1 MVNEIKSKYPHM
13 LSPIKIGNLYY
24 RNRLCASTLGTI
36 PTHIHISSTDYG
48 GIEIADKAK
57 GGLAMIG
64 MCCHGVK
71 GASNYESNGANVF
84 ADKYTLDVL
93 DEQLSIVRA
102 GGALAAFDVGM
113 SSICDGQLYTPS
125 GLPFKDRHAKEF
137 PEELILAQVEEACQK
152 ALSAKKFGFDSIIL
166 DICADSVVAAFMAPR
181 FNQRTD
187 RWGGSYENRF
197 RLPRLLVD
205 RVREAVGPDF
215 VIELRVS
222 KDLVV
227 EGTYSFDE
235 LLRFLGEIRD
245 KINIVNLW
253 WGMDEYWEGNVKGCP
268 TIFEPHCALI
278 EDARRIR
285 TEIPQ
290 LKVAVGSGIM
300 TPEECERVI
309 RDGYADLILL
319 GRSLLAD
326 PYWVKK
332 VMEGR
337 EEDIVP
343 CLRCQ
348 NCYHTATQHYHT
360 RCSVNPRLYRENRVP
375 LRLPRTDRPK
385 KVVIVGA
392 GPAGAKAAL
401 TAAEAGH
408 HVILLEKTGQIGG
421 LLNYAAKGELKIDL
435 KRYLDYLNVQVRK
448 ADIDLRLNTPATRE
462 LVRALGPDALIIA
475 AGSSPKELR
484 VKGAEF
490 AVSAVDYLARDFKD
504 MKDDTVIIGGGSAG
518 CEIAIDLAR
527 AGKRVTV
534 VEFTDTLAAAANALY
549 KVSLNEHVRRCP
561 TLTVLLNTET
571 VELRKDGVVLRDRA
585 SGKASFLP
593 ACDIIT
599 SVGMKPNTSV
609 IEELLGIV
617 PETYYVGDCKR
628 VATVMEATNEAYY
641 IAASLS

>member
-1 MVNEIKSKYPHM
+1 MISEISSKYPHM
-13 LSPIKIGNLYY
+13 FSPIKIGNLYY
-24 RNRLCASTLGTI
+24 RNRLCASTLGTV
-36 PTHIHISSTDYG
+36 PTHTHISSTDYG

-64 MCCHGVK
+64 VCCHGTK
-71 GASNYESNGANVF
+71 GASNYEANGADLF
-84 ADKYTLDVL
+84 ADKYALDIL
-93 DEQLSIVRA
+93 DEQLSVVRA

-113 SSICDGQLYTPS
+113 SSICDGQFYTPS
-125 GLPFKDRHAKEF
+125 GLPFKDRPAREF
-137 PEELILAQVEEACQK
+137 PEELILSQVEATCQK
-152 ALSAKKFGFDSIIL
+152 ALSAKQFGFDSIIL
-166 DICADSVVAAFMAPR
+166 DICTDSVVAAFMAPR
-181 FNQRTD
+181 FNRRAD

-197 RLPRLLVD
+197 RLAKLLVE
-205 RVREAVGPDF
+205 RVRETVGPDY

-227 EGTYSFDE
+227 EGTYPFE
-235 LLRFLGEIRD
+235 EMLCFLGEIRD

-268 TIFEPHCALI
+268 TIFEPHCNIIGAAKTVR
-278 EDARRIR
+278 EQ
-285 TEIPQ
+285 IPE
-290 LKVAVGSGIM
+290 LKVAVGGGIM
-300 TPEECERVI
+300 TAQECEYVI
-309 RDGYADLILL
+309 REGYADLILL

-337 EEDIVP
+337 EEDVVP

-348 NCYHTATQHYHT
+348 NCYHIATQHKHT

-408 HVILLEKTGQIGG
+408 HVILLEKTDKIGG
-421 LLNYAAKGELKIDL
+421 LLNYAANGELKIDL
-435 KRYLDYLNVQVRK
+435 KRYLDYLNVQIRK
-448 ADIDLRLNTPATRE
+448 APMDLRLNTPATRE
-462 LVRALGPDALIIA
+462 LVRSLAPDALIIA
-475 AGSSPKELR
+475 AGSSPKALR

-504 MKDDTVIIGGGSAG
+504 IKDHTVIIGGGSAG

-527 AGKRVTV
+527 AGKTVTL
-534 VEFTDTLAAAANALY
+534 VEFTCQLSAVANELY
-549 KVSLNEHVRRCP
+549 KVSLHEHVKRCP

-571 VELRKDGVVLRDRA
+571 LEIRPDAVLVRDRTD
-585 SGKASFLP
+585 GHETLLP
-593 ACDIIT
+593 ASDIIT
-599 SVGMKPNTSV
+599 SVGMRPNSDV
-609 IEELLGIV
+609 IEDLLGII

-641 IAASLS
+641 IAASL